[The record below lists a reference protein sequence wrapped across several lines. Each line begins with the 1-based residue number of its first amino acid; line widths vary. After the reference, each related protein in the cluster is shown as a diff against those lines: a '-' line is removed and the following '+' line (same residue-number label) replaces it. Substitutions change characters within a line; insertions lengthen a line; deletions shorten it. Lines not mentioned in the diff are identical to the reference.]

1 LLRSSRA
8 SEFPDGGFKRVEPVI
23 DLVNWSFDSQF
34 IYSSPTVRAG
44 DSLRIACT
52 YENPGDTFVVGGLLT
67 TDEMCFNFSYVTPPE
82 GAGNPDCSPQ
92 LSGAI
97 DVEVTGD
104 DGGSDVE
111 VTSSEDGG
119 VSVEVP

>member
-52 YENPGDTFVVGGLLT
+52 YENPGDSYVVDGLLT

-82 GAGNPDCSPQ
+82 GAGNPTARPSCQAPS
-92 LSGAI
+92 
-97 DVEVTGD
+97 TW
-104 DGGSDVE
+104 
-111 VTSSEDGG
+111 T
-119 VSVEVP
+119 